1 MEIIET
7 DKNGLLESRSRAT
20 RSTKKIKS
28 SKQVQKYIFNVACK
42 KMALY
47 QDYFSPDSEVE
58 KSMIGLV

>member
-7 DKNGLLESRSRAT
+7 DKNGLLETRSRAT
-20 RSTKKIKS
+20 RSTKKVKS
-28 SKQVQKYIFNVACK
+28 SKQVQKYIFSVACK
-42 KMALY
+42 KMSLY